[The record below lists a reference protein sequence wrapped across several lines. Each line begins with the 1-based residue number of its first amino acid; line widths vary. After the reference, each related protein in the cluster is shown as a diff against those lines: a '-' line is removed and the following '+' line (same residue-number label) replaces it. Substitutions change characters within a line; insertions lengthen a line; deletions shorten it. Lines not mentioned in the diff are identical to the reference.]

1 MGSGGM
7 IVMDEDDCMVSVAR
21 FYLDFTVEESC
32 GKCTPC
38 RIGNKRLLEIL
49 NKITEG
55 RGSEKDLQT
64 LSTLGQVIKDTALCG
79 LGQTSPNPVLST
91 LNNFYDEYV
100 KHAGR
105 RPAAPGNASHCS
117 PTPSIRSCASAVT
130 SASSIVRQ
138 TPFWEMCASPTSSI
152 RTSAS
157 SAACAWHAASS
168 KPYLSANPPLP
179 WKRNKLPCK

>member
-79 LGQTSPNPVLST
+79 LGQTAPNPVLTT
-91 LNNFYDEYV
+91 LRYFRDEYEAHIYER
-100 KHAGR
+100 KCPAGACIDLLTYSIDVER
-105 RPAAPGNASHCS
+105 CVGCGLCLKACPAQAILGTLKS
-117 PTPSIRSCASAVT
+117 PHFIVAEKCISCGSCAAVCRPK
-130 SASSIVRQ
+130 AVLVQ
-138 TPFWEMCASPTSSI
+138 
-152 RTSAS
+152 
-157 SAACAWHAASS
+157 
-168 KPYLSANPPLP
+168 
-179 WKRNKLPCK
+179 